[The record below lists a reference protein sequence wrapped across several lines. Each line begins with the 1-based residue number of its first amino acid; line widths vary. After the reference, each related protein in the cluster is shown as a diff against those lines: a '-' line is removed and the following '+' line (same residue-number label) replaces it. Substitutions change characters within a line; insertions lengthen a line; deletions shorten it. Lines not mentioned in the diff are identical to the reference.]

1 MKNLAYFAIAA
12 ILFSSCS
19 STNLVFISVKE
30 PAAVTVPNYVKS
42 VAIVNRSKPSEQNRV
57 IDDIHRVLS
66 MESKSLV
73 EEGGKACVNGLND
86 EMIANNRFER
96 IVKVDN
102 TDLRTFGAGVF
113 PAQLD
118 WSQVEKICR
127 DTNTDALFALELF
140 DTDSKINYSATPAS
154 IHTGFG
160 SIPAIKS
167 HVSMNTLVKTGWRM
181 YDPKGRIVLD
191 QSSIAKELQFSGE
204 GINPVAAA
212 AALIEKKEAVKQAA
226 NAAGHVYATKIDP
239 YWIRV
244 TRDYFVRGNEA
255 FHIAKRKAQT
265 GNWDEAGD
273 LWKQQT
279 GSSSRKVAGR
289 ACYNMAI
296 INEINGDLD
305 NAILWAQKA
314 YENYRVRIALNYVN
328 ILRNRKANNA
338 LLAIQNGGN

>member
-1 MKNLAYFAIAA
+1 MKNLVYFAIAA

-167 HVSMNTLVKTGWRM
+167 HVNMNTLVKTGWRM

-191 QSSIAKELQFSGE
+191 QSSIAKELQIKTHYE
-204 GINPVAAA
+204 GLDIAHSNRIHYLQFRLPAAP
-212 AALIEKKEAVKQAA
+212 LPDIDKLLQEQLKTDETSVEG
-226 NAAGHVYATKIDP
+226 GH
-239 YWIRV
+239 
-244 TRDYFVRGNEA
+244 
-255 FHIAKRKAQT
+255 
-265 GNWDEAGD
+265 
-273 LWKQQT
+273 
-279 GSSSRKVAGR
+279 
-289 ACYNMAI
+289 
-296 INEINGDLD
+296 
-305 NAILWAQKA
+305 
-314 YENYRVRIALNYVN
+314 
-328 ILRNRKANNA
+328 
-338 LLAIQNGGN
+338 